1 MKAVAAGLTA
11 LLVVASLP
19 ALAQTQ
25 TQNRLAGA
33 AERLGQ
39 ADVNA
44 LTDLRITLIKSALQ
58 LTPDQE
64 KLWPPIED
72 AIRTRAQDREQRVES
87 TVGLAEA
94 RRDRGIVESM
104 RNRNPIDF
112 MHRRADNLTQRA
124 EDLNKL
130 ADAWQPLYRTL
141 TSEQK
146 RRMGALTVLVIRDLR
161 TPEEQTRLKD
171 QEDEDTDN

>member
-1 MKAVAAGLTA
+1 MKAIVAGLAALFVAASPL
-11 LLVVASLP
+11 
-19 ALAQTQ
+19 ALAQ

-33 AERLGQ
+33 AERLNQ
-39 ADVNA
+39 ADVKA

-64 KLWPPIED
+64 KLWPVVEE
-72 AIRTRAQDREQRVES
+72 AIRARAQDRDERVAS
-87 TVGLAEA
+87 TVGEAEE
-94 RRDRGIVESM
+94 RNGRSTIETL

-112 MHRRADNLTQRA
+112 MHRRADALSQRA

-141 TSEQK
+141 TPEQK
-146 RRMGALTVLVIRDLR
+146 RRMGALAVLVIRDLR
-161 TPEEQTRLKD
+161 TPGEQLRLRSDDEEAD
-171 QEDEDTDN
+171 

>member
-1 MKAVAAGLTA
+1 MKTIAAVLAALFVTA
-11 LLVVASLP
+11 SPL
-19 ALAQTQ
+19 ALAQ

-33 AERLGQ
+33 AERLNQ
-39 ADVNA
+39 ADVKV

-64 KLWPPIED
+64 KLWPPVED
-72 AIRTRAQDREQRVES
+72 AIRARAQDREERLVS
-87 TVGLAEA
+87 TVGEAEE
-94 RRDRGIVESM
+94 RNGRNTIDTL

-112 MHRRADNLTQRA
+112 MHRRADALSQRA

-141 TSEQK
+141 TPEQK
-146 RRMGALTVLVIRDLR
+146 RRIGALAVLVIRDMKTPGELR
-161 TPEEQTRLKD
+161 RL
-171 QEDEDTDN
+171 QSNDEGAD

>member
-33 AERLGQ
+33 AERLSQ
-39 ADVNA
+39 ADVNS

-72 AIRTRAQDREQRVES
+72 AIRSRAQDREQRLDS

-141 TSEQK
+141 TPEQK
-146 RRMGALTVLVIRDLR
+146 KRMGALAVLVIRELR
-161 TPEEQTRLKD
+161 SPGEQLRLQAQDEEDRD
-171 QEDEDTDN
+171 

>member
-11 LLVVASLP
+11 LFVAASLP

-25 TQNRLAGA
+25 TQTQNRLAGA
-33 AERLGQ
+33 ERLSQ
-39 ADVNA
+39 ADVSS

-64 KLWPPIED
+64 KLWPPVED
-72 AIRTRAQDREQRVES
+72 AIRSRAQDREQRLDA
-87 TVGLAEA
+87 TVGLAEQ

-141 TSEQK
+141 TAEQK
-146 RRMGALTVLVIRDLR
+146 KRMGALAVLVIRDLR
-161 TPEEQTRLKD
+161 SPDEQFRL
-171 QEDEDTDN
+171 QAQDEDTD

>member
-11 LLVVASLP
+11 FFVAASLP

-25 TQNRLAGA
+25 MQNRLAGA
-33 AERLGQ
+33 ERLSQ
-39 ADVNA
+39 ADVSS

-64 KLWPPIED
+64 KLWPPVED
-72 AIRTRAQDREQRVES
+72 AIRSRAQDREQRLDA
-87 TVGLAEA
+87 TVGLVES

-141 TSEQK
+141 TAEQK
-146 RRMGALTVLVIRDLR
+146 KRMGALAVLVIRDLR
-161 TPEEQTRLKD
+161 SPEEQFRL
-171 QEDEDTDN
+171 QAQDEDTD

>member
-1 MKAVAAGLTA
+1 MKAIAAGLTA
-11 LLVVASLP
+11 LLVAASLP

-25 TQNRLAGA
+25 TQNRLTGG
-33 AERLGQ
+33 AERLSQ

-64 KLWPPIED
+64 KLWPPIEE
-72 AIRTRAQDREQRVES
+72 AIRSRAQDREERLDA
-87 TVGLAEA
+87 TVGLAQA

-112 MHRRADNLTQRA
+112 MHRRADNLTQQA
-124 EDLNKL
+124 EDLDKL

-141 TSEQK
+141 TPEQK

-161 TPEEQTRLKD
+161 TPEERGRL
-171 QEDEDTDN
+171 QAQDEDN

>member
-33 AERLGQ
+33 AERLSQ
-39 ADVNA
+39 ADVNS

-72 AIRTRAQDREQRVES
+72 AIRGRAQDREQRLDA
-87 TVGLAEA
+87 TVGLAES

-141 TSEQK
+141 TPEQK
-146 RRMGALTVLVIRDLR
+146 KRMGALAVLVIRDLR
-161 TPEEQTRLKD
+161 TPSEQVQL
-171 QEDEDTDN
+171 QGQDEDTD